1 MDNVWQS
8 QKQLCPIM
16 QSVSQPYWAMLEA
29 YNKRTGLTKHKFPCH
44 TVQNFRGLY
53 KKGEMNI
60 ISVELKKVN

>member
-29 YNKRTGLTKHKFPCH
+29 FYKRTGLKKHEFPCH
-44 TVQNFRGLY
+44 TVQDFRGLY
-53 KKGEMNI
+53 KEEKMNNMP
-60 ISVELKKVN
+60 VELKK